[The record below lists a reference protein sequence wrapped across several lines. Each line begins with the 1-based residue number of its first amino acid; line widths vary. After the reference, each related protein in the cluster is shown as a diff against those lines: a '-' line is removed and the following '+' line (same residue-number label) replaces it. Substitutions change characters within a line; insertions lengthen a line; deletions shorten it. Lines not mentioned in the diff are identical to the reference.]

1 MANRSRPT
9 DRNSVRIAII
19 CALRSEAD
27 AVEASFDEFWDED
40 GSVYGR
46 APGDPNAYA
55 IGRIGHHDVVLA
67 FMPSM
72 GKGAAANVAAS
83 VRSSFQGIILALV
96 VGICGGV
103 PFTIAGKSIWLGDVV
118 ISTGIVQYD
127 FGRRLPDRFIRKDTL
142 ESNLGR
148 PNPEI
153 RALLGKMEGHRG
165 YKRLQSNTGDYLKTL
180 LAMEDF
186 KHAQYPGR
194 LEDQLF
200 EPTYRHK
207 HHDIAK
213 CATCTNC
220 KTKGDQTCQGA
231 MESSCAKLQCDQSK
245 VVDRPLGDAE
255 HSPASRNVRP
265 SLHFGTLASGDTVM
279 KSGEDRDDIA
289 TQEKVIAFEMESAG
303 VWDTFPCIVI
313 KGVCDYAD
321 SHKNKKWQNYAAL
334 TAAACMK
341 ALLKEWTLAVTSSTG
356 SAGGESCKYPLCV
369 RRPRGYSKKTPDV
382 VLCNLDG
389 HSPCMY

>member
-1 MANRSRPT
+1 MAIRSRPNG
-9 DRNSVRIAII
+9 RNSIKIAII

-40 GSVYGR
+40 GSVYGK
-46 APGDPNAYA
+46 APGDPNAYT
-55 IGRIGHHDVVLA
+55 IGRICHHDVVLA
-67 FMPSM
+67 FMPGM
-72 GKGAAANVAAS
+72 GKGAAANVASS

-103 PFTIAGKSIWLGDVV
+103 PFAIPGKSIMLGDVV

-142 ESNLGR
+142 EGNLGR
-148 PNPEI
+148 PSAEI

-165 YKRLQSNTGDYLKTL
+165 YKRLQGNTGNYLKTL
-180 LAMEDF
+180 LATEDF
-186 KHAQYPGR
+186 KCAQYPG
-194 LEDQLF
+194 LSEDQLF
-200 EPTYRHK
+200 ESTYRHK
-207 HHDIAK
+207 HYDVAK
-213 CATCTNC
+213 CAMCANC
-220 KTKGDQTCQGA
+220 KTKEDQTCQEA
-231 MESSCAKLQCDQSK
+231 MESGCAKLQCDQSK
-245 VVDRPLGDAE
+245 VVDRQFGDAVQ
-255 HSPASRNVRP
+255 SAASRSGMP
-265 SLHFGTLASGDTVM
+265 SLHFGTIASGDTVM
-279 KSGEDRDDIA
+279 KSGEDRDNIA

-303 VWDTFPCIVI
+303 VWDTFPCIVV

-356 SAGGESCKYPLCV
+356 SAVGESCKHPLYV
-369 RRPRGYSKKTPDV
+369 LLPKGYSKKTPDI
-382 VLCNLDG
+382 VLCDPDG